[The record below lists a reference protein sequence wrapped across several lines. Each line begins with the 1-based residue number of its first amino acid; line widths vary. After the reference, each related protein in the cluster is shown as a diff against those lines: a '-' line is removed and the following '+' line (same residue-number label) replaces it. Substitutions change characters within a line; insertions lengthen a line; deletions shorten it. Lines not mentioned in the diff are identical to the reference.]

1 MQHRRMVVAA
11 VVLLASLIISACG
24 SSDTARQTTHH
35 AAQTPQATASWEK
48 TTEKSPSPA
57 PTLPPTAAPTATP
70 TPTAEPT
77 PTPPPAPVQ
86 FAVIGDYGMAGLMAE
101 DVSSLV
107 KSWQPDFIVTT
118 GDNNYPSGGADTI
131 DINVGQ
137 YYHEYIYPYDGGYG
151 EALVEEEEEEQP
163 VNRFFPVPG
172 NHDLMTDN
180 GQPYYDYFTL
190 PGNERTYHVSRGLVD
205 LFMLNSMPGEPE
217 GVDADSSQANWLREQ
232 LAASGACWKLVVFHH
247 PPYTSDSRG
256 PYEWMRWPFAE
267 WGADAALAGHHHVYE
282 RLVLDGFPYFVNGL
296 GGGSRYAIKEIAEGS
311 EVQYNA
317 DHGAMLVE
325 ATGSQITFQF
335 ITRLDEVIDTYTL
348 EKTCF

>member
-1 MQHRRMVVAA
+1 MVVAA

-77 PTPPPAPVQ
+77 PTPTPAPVQ

-137 YYHEYIYPYDGGYG
+137 YYHEYIYPYDGG
-151 EALVEEEEEEQP
+151 
-163 VNRFFPVPG
+163 
-172 NHDLMTDN
+172 
-180 GQPYYDYFTL
+180 
-190 PGNERTYHVSRGLVD
+190 
-205 LFMLNSMPGEPE
+205 
-217 GVDADSSQANWLREQ
+217 
-232 LAASGACWKLVVFHH
+232 
-247 PPYTSDSRG
+247 
-256 PYEWMRWPFAE
+256 
-267 WGADAALAGHHHVYE
+267 ADAALAGHHHVYE

-296 GGGSRYAIKEIAEGS
+296 GGGSRYAIKDVDVAMGRI
-311 EVQYNA
+311 
-317 DHGAMLVE
+317 GAPFTHL
-325 ATGSQITFQF
+325 
-335 ITRLDEVIDTYTL
+335 
-348 EKTCF
+348 